1 MEVTAWA
8 LAPTLGTI
16 KHKHTSAKGNTER
29 HLESAA
35 KTCCFSAGAMQ
46 QLSLALGVTG
56 LQLQRLVLDHT
67 TLGDDGISSLAAGLR
82 CCSSL
87 KVLSLQHCGIGAAG
101 AKELAEAVTVMP
113 SVYKKQSS
121 GTNSSSTPSAHGMG
135 SRMSMGSVGLSVA
148 PPAVSAESG
157 GPSTTSTAVS
167 SSMTSSGKSS
177 SASEPVLLELHMSG
191 NPLGPAGLHAISK
204 AVKIMPDLKVLGLAD
219 IGVDAAAAA
228 GQLEVQVLAHSLLSS
243 PNELT
248 TLDFADN
255 IISK

>member
-16 KHKHTSAKGNTER
+16 KHKHTSPKGSTEK
-29 HLESAA
+29 HLEPAA
-35 KTCCFSAGAMQ
+35 DTCCFSAGAMQ

-67 TLGDDGISSLAAGLR
+67 TLGDQGISHLAAGLR

-87 KVLSLQHCGIGAAG
+87 KILSLQHCGIGAAG
-101 AKELAEAVTVMP
+101 AKELAEAVMP
-113 SVYKKQSS
+113 SEHKKRSTIAS
-121 GTNSSSTPSAHGMG
+121 SSSTPSAHGMG
-135 SRMSMGSVGLSVA
+135 SRMSMGSVSLCAA
-148 PPAVSAESG
+148 PQAVSAESG
-157 GPSTTSTAVS
+157 GPSTISTAVS
-167 SSMTSSGKSS
+167 SSMTSSSRSS
-177 SASEPVLLELHMSG
+177 SASKPVLLELHMSG
-191 NPLGPAGLHAISK
+191 NPLGPAGLYAISK
-204 AVKIMPDLKVLGLAD
+204 AVKVMPGLKVLGLAD
-219 IGVDAAAAA
+219 IGVDAAAEE